1 MATQKLQASRA
12 LGVIPSNNS
21 DIPFPALIAEGAATS
36 SGGTTLTDSS
46 ADFIAKNIKC
56 GDIIYNITAQISSTV
71 LVVVSSTEIIANAGV
86 FTSGNQY
93 RIFQASPQTG
103 LGNQG
108 CVLYIGTGG
117 SLSVTTSGNDIL
129 EFQNVQSGTF
139 FPVNV
144 VKISATGTTASDIIA
159 LW

>member
-12 LGVIPSNNS
+12 LEVIVSNDA
-21 DIPFPALIAEGAATS
+21 DIPFPALIFKGTS
-36 SGGTTLTDSS
+36 TDSS
-46 ADFIAKNIKC
+46 SEILIDSSASFIANNIKT
-56 GDIIYNITAQISSTV
+56 GDIVYNITRQNASTV
-71 LVVVSSTEIIANAGV
+71 LSVTDSSEITLTGGLFEV
-86 FTSGNQY
+86 GDQY
-93 RIFQASPQTG
+93 KIFQASPQTG

-108 CVLYIGTGG
+108 CVLYIGSGG

-129 EFQNVQSGTF
+129 EFKNLAPGTF

-144 VKISATGTTASDIIA
+144 LKIFSTGTTASDIIA